1 MINLTTIC
9 RHLVISLVLLGSGS
23 LFGQLLPPSYLGAS
37 SGLSGRFPSPEL
49 GRVGWNQWG
58 DGSSGLTRVQPL
70 PPLAPLQYSPNLDQ
84 LNRLRYQLD
93 REQQFRQTQ
102 WQQQRQLEDRIRLL
116 QEQQRFQQENFRQQL
131 EWQNLNSR
139 RFLP

>member
-1 MINLTTIC
+1 MINPTTIC
-9 RHLVISLVLLGSGS
+9 RHLVISLMLLGSGS
-23 LFGQLLPPSYLGAS
+23 LFGQVLSPSYSGAS

-58 DGSSGLTRVQPL
+58 DWPSGLTRVQPL
-70 PPLAPLQYSPNLDQ
+70 PPPAPLQHSPHVDQ

-93 REQQFRQTQ
+93 REQQFRQAQ
-102 WQQQRQLEDRIRLL
+102 WHQQRQLEDRIRLL
-116 QEQQRFQQENFRQQL
+116 QEQQRFQRENFRQQL
-131 EWQNLNSR
+131 EWHHLNSR